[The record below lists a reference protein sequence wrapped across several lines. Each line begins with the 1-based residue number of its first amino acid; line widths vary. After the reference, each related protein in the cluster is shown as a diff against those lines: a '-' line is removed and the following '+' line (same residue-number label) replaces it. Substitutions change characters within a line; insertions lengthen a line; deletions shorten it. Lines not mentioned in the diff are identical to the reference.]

1 VRIVKVNWRDVIA
14 CNEWEKADAIK
25 CPNIMSIGW
34 LVYEDQETIKIANT
48 LDLDDFEGKADEKPV
63 PYGITA
69 FPRGCVVSVED
80 VI

>member
-14 CNEWEKADAIK
+14 CNEWEKADTIK

-34 LVYEDQETIKIANT
+34 LVYEDAETIKIAST